1 MQDHDSTELAAQ
13 VVAAKLKEG
22 VTGGLKQQTQ
32 QKAFVAKDQR
42 VEFVRQGHHR
52 VEVGCGQK
60 ISLPCFDPVGLGYGL
75 ALGTVTVATRVVGV
89 AFETA
94 LWTLLGVATQL
105 SRAAGH
111 DGVDHLVLYR

>member
-1 MQDHDSTELAAQ
+1 MQDHDGAELAAQ
-13 VVAAKLKEG
+13 VVAAKLKAG

-52 VEVGCGQK
+52 VEVGCRQK

-75 ALGTVTVATRVVGV
+75 AR
-89 AFETA
+89 
-94 LWTLLGVATQL
+94 
-105 SRAAGH
+105 
-111 DGVDHLVLYR
+111 LVLRRNLGQ